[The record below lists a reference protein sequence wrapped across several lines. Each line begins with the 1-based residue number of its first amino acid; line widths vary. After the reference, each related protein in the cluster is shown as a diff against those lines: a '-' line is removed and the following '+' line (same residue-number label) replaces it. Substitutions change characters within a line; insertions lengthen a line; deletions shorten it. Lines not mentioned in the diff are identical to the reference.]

1 MHSISRGFFRSY
13 NQEKNSPCIRGHL
26 SCRTGH
32 ELHMATRLELI
43 DKLDKMPNHR
53 VNFNWSRTAPIEGQF
68 KDDDLGFIKTAQS

>member
-13 NQEKNSPCIRGHL
+13 NQEKKLHL

-43 DKLDKMPNHR
+43 EKLDKMPNHR
-53 VNFNWSRTAPIEGQF
+53 ANFNWSRTAPIEEQF
-68 KDDDLGFIKTAQS
+68 MDDDLGFIKTAQS